1 MRSGRKGGRGD
12 GTGMRAWK
20 YGLNTNKVRVC
31 VLQNVWGGRAME
43 GKAFFHNQ
51 GGGGRPPHP
60 QTTSL
65 WVWGRG
71 RVAVVEQRGAN
82 KMCVL
87 VLNQKKKPFFY
98 FFQSI
103 LLPIRITLVP
113 QPPVPFLTFMV
124 EINMWYG
131 NRSAENI
138 KTTGCVCV
146 RGGGARKI
154 WNGAFWILS
163 ILSPFAT
170 LIFYVYCLCS

>member
-1 MRSGRKGGRGD
+1 
-12 GTGMRAWK
+12 
-20 YGLNTNKVRVC
+20 
-31 VLQNVWGGRAME
+31 ME

-51 GGGGRPPHP
+51 GG
-60 QTTSL
+60 
-65 WVWGRG
+65 
-71 RVAVVEQRGAN
+71 N

-146 RGGGARKI
+146 RGGGHERY
-154 WNGAFWILS
+154 GMEPSEF
-163 ILSPFAT
+163 
-170 LIFYVYCLCS
+170 